1 MRARPRH
8 LRFAPPPAWGTKAT
22 LDMQSIL
29 FGRTLKG
36 IIEGDSVPSVFIP
49 RLIALHRQGK
59 FPLEQIVTR
68 DAFED
73 INKAVRETESGLT
86 VKAILRM
93 RHARIQFMGVCNC
106 QKCIDSSITTTHP
119 SLTERKV
126 VFG

>member
-1 MRARPRH
+1 
-8 LRFAPPPAWGTKAT
+8 
-22 LDMQSIL
+22 MQSIL

-68 DAFED
+68 HAFED

-86 VKAILRM
+86 VKAIC
-93 RHARIQFMGVCNC
+93 VCDM
-106 QKCIDSSITTTHP
+106 QTPISWVFAMVRSASIH
-119 SLTERKV
+119 
-126 VFG
+126 